1 MAYKYTSGLGNVG
14 AFQVS
19 GKPFVS
25 GGIIA
30 DGPEDGVQYE
40 LQFPNV
46 TRWIEIRNYGID
58 AEDLVDGGVLIGFS
72 ANSVKEAGT
81 NYYELP
87 ASASTSRW
95 ELKCTSLFLSGSG
108 ECSVI
113 AGLTGIP
120 TGNIELNYSGSSGI
134 G

>member
-25 GGIIA
+25 GGIVP
-30 DGPEDGVQYE
+30 DGPTDDVQYE
-40 LQFPNV
+40 LQFPQV
-46 TRWIEIRNYGID
+46 TRWIEVRNKGT
-58 AEDLVDGGVLIGFS
+58 DLQAYADGGVRIGFS
-72 ANSVKEAGT
+72 ALSVMEAGT

-113 AGLTGIP
+113 AGCTGIP